1 MSQRRIMMACLPAV
15 VSIAA
20 LSGCGDGV
28 QTGRVQGTVT
38 FNGEPVPNLMVEF
51 APVENVGWKL
61 PPGMGQTNAEGVYSL
76 VRPGPGGRAGAS
88 VGTHTVRVLSDEGS
102 ELKVIGGRKVAGTV
116 SQREVK
122 PGSNTI
128 DIELTSP

>member
-1 MSQRRIMMACLPAV
+1 MSHRRAVMDCLPAV
-15 VSIAA
+15 VWIAFLA
-20 LSGCGDGV
+20 GCGDGV
-28 QTGRVQGTVT
+28 RMGRVQGTVT
-38 FNGEPVPNLMVEF
+38 FNGKPVPDLMVEF
-51 APVENVGWKL
+51 APVENVGWRL
-61 PPGMGQTNAEGVYSL
+61 PPGMGHTNAEGVYSL
-76 VRPGPGGRAGAS
+76 VRPGPGGKPGTS

-102 ELKVIGGRKVAGTV
+102 ELKLIAGKKVAGTV